1 MGAHVDAPET
11 DQDGQGQGNPA
22 NPAAHIRR
30 RNRNQRESDR
40 GMTRYVAV
48 SGCRRMTE
56 HEVVEQFSR
65 SVTRNDLFEDLG
77 KDPHERPGGR

>member
-22 NPAAHIRR
+22 NPAAHTRKR
-30 RNRNQRESDR
+30 HRNQSESDR